1 MYNSVLQ
8 PVYTPP
14 PSNSV
19 YYSNDIFFPIGNH
32 PLYTPYSPTVFTT
45 QEMGTDIHDNYNTT
59 FNNPHFDNF
68 PYSQIRQEPAH
79 SLQHDF
85 DLKSNQ
91 YSLQD
96 QYYDNQ
102 YFLDNEHYFPSSSSQ
117 FFTEFDNQLFS
128 NRGFAIDQKENRS
141 ESSRSSL
148 VNSEEHSVT
157 PSKDMNKLGS
167 SGYKEFF
174 PSTTPPR
181 SIERSRPVENR
192 GNPSEQVVEK
202 STQVKEKQMSP
213 LSTMKSSP
221 QSTQEEVPSI
231 TSWTG
236 KSTPNAYMSRLRHRD
251 DNFELFMDSNAFPD
265 NMIDTMSSGLSFNS
279 QWRDDG
285 W

>member
-1 MYNSVLQ
+1 MIQ

-14 PSNSV
+14 QSNNV

-32 PLYTPYSPTVFTT
+32 PLYTPYSPTGFTT
-45 QEMGTDIHDNYNTT
+45 QGMGNDIHDDYNTT

-68 PYSQIRQEPAH
+68 PYSQIRQEPSH
-79 SLQHDF
+79 SLQREC

-96 QYYDNQ
+96 RFFDNQ

-117 FFTEFDNQLFS
+117 FFTDFDNQLFS
-128 NRGFAIDQKENRS
+128 NRGFASDQKENHS

-148 VNSEEHSVT
+148 VNADEKSVT
-157 PSKDMNKLGS
+157 PPKDVSRLGS

-174 PSTTPPR
+174 PSATPR
-181 SIERSRPVENR
+181 STERPKPVENR
-192 GNPSEQVVEK
+192 ENSSEQVAEK
-202 STQVKEKQMSP
+202 PMQLKEKETSP
-213 LSTMKSSP
+213 LSIVQSSP
-221 QSTQEEVPSI
+221 KSIREEVPSL
-231 TSWTG
+231 TSWNG
-236 KSTPNAYMSRLRHRD
+236 KSTATSYMSRLRHRD

-265 NMIDTMSSGLSFNS
+265 SMIDTMSSGLSFNS